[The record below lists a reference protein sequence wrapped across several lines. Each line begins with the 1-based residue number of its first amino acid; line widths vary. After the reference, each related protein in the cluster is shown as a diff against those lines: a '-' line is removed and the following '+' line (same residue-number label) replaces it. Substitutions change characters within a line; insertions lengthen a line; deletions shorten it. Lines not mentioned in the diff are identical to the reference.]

1 MINCCCRQLT
11 IVNAGR
17 RYLRTNNLAGKVR
30 LDHMIV
36 HFCHVIMSLSRDHI
50 CRLSVDMQNFV
61 APQYSGQ
68 QLPG

>member
-50 CRLSVDMQNFV
+50 MSSVCGHAKFCSPAV
-61 APQYSGQ
+61 
-68 QLPG
+68 